1 MGVHTCP
8 PPHRGRPSSSPGAG
22 CTLPRLHAPAVH
34 KLSPRTPAR
43 RRLVCSPSAR
53 APGAAELY
61 VRCEV
66 YMKLFIRD
74 PRARD
79 RVRESVS
86 LWLVPSPPCP
96 GRAGR
101 GQGCLPTHPEPEPPH
116 LQPSGVGSQAP
127 RVLFFKC
134 RNKLLTNDRRLSALH
149 PSFPSPLRIRSPL
162 LGRGLLPS
170 SIRKYFC
177 SPLLLGAVVA
187 GRAPNGLP
195 GPQSGSPL
203 PGFSLPISTEGSPRL
218 PPPPSSPLGSGCSSQ
233 SWGRVGV
240 STRLALPRLGCGTL
254 AEPAHL
260 ATTRV
265 PAAGHRPAVRG
276 ADRWA
281 PSCCPHQPPRPLAQP
296 RSSSR
301 RSRVP
306 GPRRTRPRLRWGPGF
321 TSVTLHSCICLIP
334 R

>member
-101 GQGCLPTHPEPEPPH
+101 GQGCLPTHPEPQPPH

-187 GRAPNGLP
+187 GRPQMDSRGLSQGLP
-195 GPQSGSPL
+195 
-203 PGFSLPISTEGSPRL
+203 SLASVFLFLQRGALDSRRRL
-218 PPPPSSPLGSGCSSQ
+218 PPRWALAAPASPGAAWGSAPGLLCRGWAAGPSLSRLIWPRQGCRQLVTGLPCVGLTDGLRAAAPISPLGRSPNRAPAPDARGCP
-233 SWGRVGV
+233 GRVGPDRV
-240 STRLALPRLGCGTL
+240 FAGALAS
-254 AEPAHL
+254 HL
-260 ATTRV
+260 
-265 PAAGHRPAVRG
+265 
-276 ADRWA
+276 
-281 PSCCPHQPPRPLAQP
+281 
-296 RSSSR
+296 
-301 RSRVP
+301 
-306 GPRRTRPRLRWGPGF
+306 
-321 TSVTLHSCICLIP
+321 
-334 R
+334 